1 MKIKPVFV
9 YKGRALA
16 QYNFGENHPFGPQRH
31 DAFHNELEKMSF
43 DGNIQTHPPGRA
55 DVDQPVSYTHLTLP
69 TKA

>member
-1 MKIKPVFV
+1 MKTKPVFV

-43 DGNIQTHPPGRA
+43 DGNIQTQPPESA
-55 DVDQPVSYTHLTLP
+55 DAVSYTHLTLP
-69 TKA
+69 TIYSV